1 MKGLVYAGLLLNK
14 TYFIVAGLVAAAGTA
29 LLSVMGNRMGS
40 DPEMLPLIS
49 IFMLGIQFVVMTIVE
64 EYLARDFEKNIKSR
78 FADYVL
84 AGMSKTKFVTA
95 ELLKNL
101 ISMAIAFAITVFMQ
115 LVFWAVNPGMIGA
128 DRILLLAA
136 LAIIIGL
143 IDWISLPLV
152 VYLKSAEKAGLIIGV
167 ILGFGG
173 IMPIM
178 IIFNLFE
185 NKWIIVMEFFSRD
198 LTFFWVVGIGAL
210 TYALFYWILLNRVRR
225 GDVC

>member
-1 MKGLVYAGLLLNK
+1 
-14 TYFIVAGLVAAAGTA
+14 
-29 LLSVMGNRMGS
+29 
-40 DPEMLPLIS
+40 MLPLIS

-84 AGMSKTKFVTA
+84 AGMSKAKFVTA

-128 DRILLLAA
+128 GRILLLAA

-143 IDWISLPLV
+143 IDWSSLPLV
-152 VYLKSAEKAGLIIGV
+152 VYLKSAEKAGLIVGI

-173 IMPIM
+173 VMPIM